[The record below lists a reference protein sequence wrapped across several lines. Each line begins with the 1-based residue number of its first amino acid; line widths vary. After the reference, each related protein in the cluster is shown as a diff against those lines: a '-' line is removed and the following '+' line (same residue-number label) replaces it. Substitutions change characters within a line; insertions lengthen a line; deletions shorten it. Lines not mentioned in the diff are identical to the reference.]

1 MNEKNRFELLRSLFK
16 QAPLS
21 ASDFNE
27 LLELSKKYDKKM
39 HAYLEAHKSEL
50 V

>member
-1 MNEKNRFELLRSLFK
+1 MNEKNRFELLRSLFA

-21 ASDFNE
+21 ASDFVE